1 MLIEILNDVLFIGNR
16 LREIDC
22 DYRIFYNNKKNKF
35 EIHNIGQ
42 VGDSYCLTVPFQY
55 LDERTVEVVRKTRI
69 ENRKKILEEIDK
81 YNEKIEKE
89 KQKEILNNAKDQL
102 LEQLKYSRN

>member
-16 LREIDC
+16 LREIDS
-22 DYRIFYNNKKNKF
+22 DYRIFYNNKKDKF
-35 EIHNIGQ
+35 EVHNIGQ

-55 LDERTVEVVRKTRI
+55 LDGRTVEIVRKTRI

-81 YNEKIEKE
+81 NNEKIEKE
-89 KQKEILNNAKDQL
+89 NQKNILNNAKDQL
-102 LEQLKYSRN
+102 LELLKYSKN